1 LIPPKFKKSVSS
13 EMQVLGLPL
22 GQGQNQEHYIYFQPK
37 TKFLIFSPPEAS
49 GLKSFTQPGVVFHFF
64 PSLKGEMKN

>member
-1 LIPPKFKKSVSS
+1 
-13 EMQVLGLPL
+13 MQVLGLHLVPTL
-22 GQGQNQEHYIYFQPK
+22 REGKNQAHHIYFQPK
-37 TKFLIFSPPEAS
+37 TKFFIFSSPEAS